1 MLSAVACGGLDN
13 KLTVFPLALEDD
25 SQSKKKVQRWCFW
38 IYADEFDDHR
48 DFDDDAG
55 DHKLS
60 IGDDHDYPD
69 GVLCDGWPWCSR
81 WLSMITMCIYERGW
95 R

>member
-38 IYADEFDDHR
+38 ICADEFDDHR
-48 DFDDDAG
+48 DFE
-55 DHKLS
+55 LS
-60 IGDDHDYPD
+60 IGDDHGYPD
-69 GVLCDGWPWCSR
+69 GVFSGVWW
-81 WLSMITMCIYERGW
+81 
-95 R
+95 

>member
-38 IYADEFDDHR
+38 ICADEFDDHR
-48 DFDDDAG
+48 DFELMMIMIILMVYLVVVDDDT
-55 DHKLS
+55 H
-60 IGDDHDYPD
+60 DDY
-69 GVLCDGWPWCSR
+69 
-81 WLSMITMCIYERGW
+81 
-95 R
+95 